1 MLQLSKEKEV
11 DVFLTPSA
19 TVPSSSRIVC
29 KADSGRHLQL
39 PLSPLL
45 KFFHLPSF
53 LLLQR
58 EKQLQLSDERMNPAV
73 DRLLE

>member
-1 MLQLSKEKEV
+1 
-11 DVFLTPSA
+11 
-19 TVPSSSRIVC
+19 
-29 KADSGRHLQL
+29 L
-39 PLSPLL
+39 PR
-45 KFFHLPSF
+45 F

>member
-11 DVFLTPSA
+11 DVFLTHSA
-19 TVPSSSRIVC
+19 TVPSSRIFC